1 MKEAFNWYVI
11 LSSSDDTVA
20 QLEVEFLLLRYSHL
34 STRYSAP
41 ISLINPWKS
50 VFETHFGQK
59 ERGLLTLKSS
69 IRKERRNTV
78 IDIRDKS
85 QCWSLNV
92 YWTLTHQREIVR
104 NSPHM
109 LIDDY
114 FRRLPEIQP
123 TRVTV
128 LGRLMTLTE
137 AYDQKK
143 LITLAEQPQV
153 GL

>member
-1 MKEAFNWYVI
+1 MMVI
-11 LSSSDDTVA
+11 
-20 QLEVEFLLLRYSHL
+20 
-34 STRYSAP
+34 
-41 ISLINPWKS
+41 
-50 VFETHFGQK
+50 
-59 ERGLLTLKSS
+59 ER
-69 IRKERRNTV
+69 I
-78 IDIRDKS
+78 
-85 QCWSLNV
+85 LNV
-92 YWTLTHQREIVR
+92 IKFTHQREIVR

-114 FRRLPEIQP
+114 FRRLHEIQP

-143 LITLAEQPQV
+143 LITLEEQPQV